1 MPPLDPKM
9 DKWLIVAN
17 DCSTMPRTFFFNI
30 LDKFSL
36 NTPNLNKVVMGDLF
50 YPMMKHNN
58 PDGSTLFKDD
68 SAPMCSPWEGGVSLN
83 GLMSVNIM

>member
-1 MPPLDPKM
+1 
-9 DKWLIVAN
+9 
-17 DCSTMPRTFFFNI
+17 MPRTFFFNI

-68 SAPMCSPWEGGVSLN
+68 SATMCSP
-83 GLMSVNIM
+83 